1 MKAWLEKLVEIGNLA
16 SLQVN
21 LNGVFYFEERIRVV
35 DGLST
40 MGHQMRDFFMPKKLF
55 LILHNLYLPSSYV
68 NQIAKPLLVS

>member
-55 LILHNLYLPSSYV
+55 LILQNLYLPSSYV